1 MKRLFILA
9 SLLFATSVT
18 FANIPGLSG
27 YYYKSMVF
35 SQINA
40 VKNYPL
46 TNSKQCQSQ
55 LVNMSS
61 DNQITI
67 FVALGYLD
75 FSAGQDFQDSSTS
88 LYRFGDVL
96 DLDAHKAF
104 EQALTRTCSVGGLGS
119 NNQAFACGFSRSK
132 GGFSKTIKNR
142 FTGKNLKVYIKVAS
156 SAYSSDDQKNKTT
169 YASKQNAK
177 SKNTHAQFLAA
188 LKSYDSVIYLGH
200 ARSGG
205 GPDFYPPRLLS
216 NSHVDYGHYKKNRP
230 GISSMLQSLQGNYG
244 PDVIGVLACKS
255 TGLFSSSIRKY
266 SPNSAVITADNLF
279 DFSDLMPSGLN
290 LIEAIVSQR
299 CNENFSNVVNSGLP
313 GDLLSLFF

>member
-1 MKRLFILA
+1 MFRIFLTVIFVFITTK
-9 SLLFATSVT
+9 SY
-18 FANIPGLSG
+18 ANIPGLSG
-27 YYYKSMVF
+27 HYYKSMVF

-40 VKNYPL
+40 VQNYPL
-46 TNSKQCQSQ
+46 TNAKQCQSQ
-55 LVNMSS
+55 IVDMAK
-61 DNQITI
+61 DNQLTI

-88 LYRFGDVL
+88 LYQFGEVL

-104 EQALTRTCSVGGLGS
+104 EQALTRTCSTGGLGS
-119 NNQAFACGFSRSK
+119 KNQAFACGFSRSG
-132 GGFSKTIKNR
+132 GGFSKTVKNR
-142 FTGKNLKVYIKVAS
+142 FTGKNMKVSIRVAS
-156 SAYSSDDQKNKTT
+156 SAYTSNDQQNKTT
-169 YASKQNAK
+169 YANQQNKK
-177 SKNTHAQFLAA
+177 SKNTHAQYLSA
-188 LKSYDSVIYLGH
+188 LKNYDAVIYLGH

-216 NSHVDYGHYKKNRP
+216 NGRVDYGYYKKNRP
-230 GISSMLQSLQGNYG
+230 GISSMLQNLQGNYG

-266 SPNSAVITADNLF
+266 SPHSGLITADNLF
-279 DFSDLMPSGLN
+279 DFSDLMPSGMTL
-290 LIEAIVSQR
+290 LEALVSQR